1 MQNRCTIPNM
11 TTPKR
16 PVGRPSKYDP
26 SYCDKVIEWGKQGYS
41 REMIAGELDVSWNTL
56 LSWCDAHSDFLE
68 ALDTAK
74 MHEMIYFEKIGI
86 QHMVEAPQGNRLNA
100 AIWSRSLA
108 ARFPQK
114 YRENNKVE
122 VVGKNDGAVQVD
134 IVHDFAQDLL
144 SDLLAVRQDSAKSD
158 DS

>member
-1 MQNRCTIPNM
+1 
-11 TTPKR
+11 
-16 PVGRPSKYDP
+16 
-26 SYCDKVIEWGKQGYS
+26 
-41 REMIAGELDVSWNTL
+41 
-56 LSWCDAHSDFLE
+56 
-68 ALDTAK
+68 
-74 MHEMIYFEKIGI
+74 
-86 QHMVEAPQGNRLNA
+86 MVEAPQGNRLNA